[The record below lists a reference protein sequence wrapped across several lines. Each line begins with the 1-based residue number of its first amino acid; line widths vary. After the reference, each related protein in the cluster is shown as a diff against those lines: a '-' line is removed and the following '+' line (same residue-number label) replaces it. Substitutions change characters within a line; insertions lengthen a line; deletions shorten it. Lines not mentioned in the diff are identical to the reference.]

1 MIRVDRR
8 FLAWIVSLGL
18 GCFGVVLA
26 VREVWPG
33 LSLSSGISPGFV
45 AVSVGFPSLGLPLI
59 VLNIVLSVI
68 ARRRGGRARRI
79 GSVCL
84 LALGAV
90 AVFTLAVSLTPP
102 AVVQSLNTVFFFVLL
117 TLLGTGASLPVQLLV
132 LAALTFVLIG
142 SPRTQRAAGP
152 TH

>member
-8 FLAWIVSLGL
+8 LLAWIASLGV
-18 GCFGVVLA
+18 GVFGVTIA
-26 VREVWPG
+26 VREALSG
-33 LSLSSGISPGFV
+33 LSLSSGLGGGFG

-68 ARRRGGRARRI
+68 ARRRGGRAGRI

-84 LALGAV
+84 LALGAL

-117 TLLGTGASLPVQLLV
+117 ILLGTGASLPVQLVV
-132 LAALTFVLIG
+132 LAVLTFILIG
-142 SPRTQRAAGP
+142 GPRTQRVAGD
-152 TH
+152 